1 MAKLRLVA
9 YRKETASSASVNTY
23 ELDLQKEPNI
33 SVNYQFDD
41 IKNPEKKKASFTQ
54 TFKLPFTDRNNEFF
68 QNWYEVNLEKLVY
81 NTRTR
86 FEAALYY
93 GTTPQFEG
101 LLQLKSVYEKAGTY
115 EVVLVSNIINL
126 FNVIGENT
134 IKDLFKNDD
143 GTYSDMF
150 NHAFSYTT
158 ATNNTL
164 YNSWTGTLTNKAGTS
179 LQDTDAG
186 VSKVLYPLSF
196 TMDGAYF
203 NDGANAYM
211 TMSNPS
217 SMTNAA
223 IIGTPMQQFRPAL
236 QLKAIFNLIFAKS
249 GFSYTSAFIDGTGTY
264 ASEKYFSKLFMTT
277 GSDLETAHPAV
288 EDSSSNPN
296 GYLVGGNDA
305 EWGVIPIAADSSN
318 CAGFDFPFA
327 IFQANDFGPSNVLN
341 PSGIY
346 DTTYNTITRISLEM
360 TSVNIKT
367 QAQFV
372 NCTGCFNSEGA
383 ISVQLVRWDETNN
396 VPDLDTVYHAFGVM
410 VNFSNSGEVYIN
422 GDLDLYQMPVG
433 GKAIIIL
440 KPVQVRLI
448 SAAQPSNVTM
458 GEFSPYLINLTGS
471 YAYSYINVTFTDN
484 FTSIVG
490 GNVDVPACIP
500 DTITQKAFLKDI
512 IQRFNLVVTTNPED
526 PSNLIIEPY
535 DDYIGSGGTK
545 FWTDKLDLSKEI
557 IISDTTKLQKKT
569 IKFSDLEDEDLM
581 NKAIREDLPEIN
593 VFGKLEIE
601 EVLNEFASGELK
613 NDSIFAPFINQQIG
627 TSPTNLNNTD
637 LKNMAVH
644 FEIGYETDDEGVT
657 TSKLSSTKPKL
668 FYYCGT
674 PTSPTTNLSPSSPDT
689 TSYYFHVYTL
699 ASQMP
704 TAKEFTKYPVCTPY
718 DIVPDGS
725 SHQYTLTESNKSLYW
740 GFAPP
745 PAPNLTIFNY
755 SEGAMNWTSK
765 TLYFEYWKKYLD
777 NLYSEDA
784 RVLECYLNLDATDI
798 FDFSFSDEIFI
809 RNSYWRIINIQNY
822 QIGGQAS
829 TKVTLLKVLDSI
841 TYTGDFLYKNTVG
854 VFVNFCPNDG
864 TACGDGTLF
873 ADEQSCYAYGGT
885 PYTFFDANAPL
896 YPCFANTGSLPILLQ
911 SQKSAK
917 SLFNGSNLKSI
928 IARKFSGRN
937 TTFVTGTD
945 NTKFGQPI
953 MPLLGDDLV
962 IKNKSNNASKP
973 QVQGEIHRLALS
985 GYTEGTTKNYA
996 YVQGDVNLPRMTIPN
1011 NSNMMIR
1018 INAIVTVVGGTNATY
1033 VLGTTESVAYYTAFK
1048 NLNGTI
1054 TQLGTV
1060 RGTQEFSMT
1069 EGGIASSCTL
1079 IIDEDNGEL
1088 TFGLQD
1094 SQANTFRAWS
1104 LSVELNVQRLPNID
1118 NGGYNVSYAL
1128 WQNAG
1133 FLYFQNNDNLI
1144 WN

>member
-1 MAKLRLVA
+1 M
-9 YRKETASSASVNTY
+9 
-23 ELDLQKEPNI
+23 
-33 SVNYQFDD
+33 
-41 IKNPEKKKASFTQ
+41 
-54 TFKLPFTDRNNEFF
+54 
-68 QNWYEVNLEKLVY
+68 
-81 NTRTR
+81 
-86 FEAALYY
+86 YY

-126 FNVIGENT
+126 FNVVGENT

-150 NHAFSYTT
+150 NHAFNYTT

-203 NDGANAYM
+203 NDGSNAYM
-211 TMSNPS
+211 TMSDPS
-217 SMTNAA
+217 SATNAA

-288 EDSSSNPN
+288 EDNSSNPN
-296 GYLVGGNDA
+296 GYLVGGNDE
-305 EWGVIPIAADSSN
+305 EWGVVPIAADSSN
-318 CAGFDFPFA
+318 CEGFDFPFA
-327 IFQANDFGPSNVLN
+327 IFQANDFGPSGVLN

-346 DTTYNTITRISLEM
+346 DTTYNTITRIGLEM
-360 TSVNIKT
+360 TSVNIMT

-372 NCTGCFNSEGA
+372 NCTSCTNSGSG
-383 ISVQLVRWDETNN
+383 IVVQLVRWDETNN
-396 VPDLDTVYHAFGVM
+396 VPDLDTIYHAFGVI
-410 VNFSNSGEVYIN
+410 VNFSFSSEIYIN
-422 GDLDLYQMPVG
+422 GTLDLFQMPVG

-440 KPVQVRLI
+440 KPVGVRLI
-448 SAAQPSNVTM
+448 SAAQPSSVTM
-458 GEFSPYLINLTGS
+458 GEFSPYLINLTGNTH
-471 YAYSYINVTFTDN
+471 SYINVTFTDN

-490 GNVDVPACIP
+490 ANVDVPACIP

-627 TSPTNLNNTD
+627 KTPTNLNNTD

-644 FEIGYETDDEGVT
+644 FEIGYETDDEDVT
-657 TSKLSSTKPKL
+657 TPKLSSTKPKL

-699 ASQMP
+699 VSQLP
-704 TAKEFTKYPVCTPY
+704 IAKEFTKYPVCTPY

-755 SEGAMNWTSK
+755 SQGAMNWTSK

-784 RVLECYLNLDATDI
+784 RILECYLNLDATDI

-809 RNSYWRIINIQNY
+809 RNSYWRII
-822 QIGGQAS
+822 
-829 TKVTLLKVLDSI
+829 KEL
-841 TYTGDFLYKNTVG
+841 
-854 VFVNFCPNDG
+854 
-864 TACGDGTLF
+864 
-873 ADEQSCYAYGGT
+873 E
-885 PYTFFDANAPL
+885 
-896 YPCFANTGSLPILLQ
+896 
-911 SQKSAK
+911 
-917 SLFNGSNLKSI
+917 
-928 IARKFSGRN
+928 
-937 TTFVTGTD
+937 
-945 NTKFGQPI
+945 
-953 MPLLGDDLV
+953 PLLRKSSNAKIIFLDNKDISTGKAYHNTFSVCQKAKETMLKIFRKENSKFKIKVHFIEIEKVNAGMSLSLAGRHEYDERKLSEISDRV
-962 IKNKSNNASKP
+962 IKKC
-973 QVQGEIHRLALS
+973 
-985 GYTEGTTKNYA
+985 
-996 YVQGDVNLPRMTIPN
+996 
-1011 NSNMMIR
+1011 
-1018 INAIVTVVGGTNATY
+1018 
-1033 VLGTTESVAYYTAFK
+1033 F
-1048 NLNGTI
+1048 
-1054 TQLGTV
+1054 
-1060 RGTQEFSMT
+1060 
-1069 EGGIASSCTL
+1069 
-1079 IIDEDNGEL
+1079 
-1088 TFGLQD
+1088 
-1094 SQANTFRAWS
+1094 
-1104 LSVELNVQRLPNID
+1104 
-1118 NGGYNVSYAL
+1118 
-1128 WQNAG
+1128 
-1133 FLYFQNNDNLI
+1133 
-1144 WN
+1144 